1 MDKVRRILL
10 WGLAAIALVVLGG
23 GGYWALA
30 CPCEGTPGFA
40 LRGERHEARV
50 TDWGFANEVD
60 LCQIQI
66 SVGWRP
72 HSVNLNCMAT
82 PAGELF
88 LSCSVGA
95 GKYWCPRVG
104 ADEPGRLRLDGV
116 VYPVVLNRV
125 ADPAALDA
133 AWRARITKLQDP
145 GVQAMQPPGSTPP
158 PLDAER
164 PESWWSFRV
173 ESAPA
178 D

>member
-10 WGLAAIALVVLGG
+10 WGLAAIALVALGG

-30 CPCEGTPGFA
+30 CPCDGTPGFA
-40 LRGERHEARV
+40 LRGERHEAPV

-82 PAGELF
+82 PAGELY
-88 LSCSVGA
+88 LSCSFGV

-125 ADPAALDA
+125 VDPATLDA

-145 GVQAMQPPGSTPP
+145 DVQAMQPPGSTTP